1 MSLPSPPSTFTR
13 TTVRDPEINTALQD
27 LQNKLSQVQE
37 RLSTQ
42 TISPQSIVI
51 QVGTVLKIGPQGQ
64 ILSVTQ
70 P

>member
-1 MSLPSPPSTFTR
+1 MPALPAPSTFTR
-13 TTVRDPEINTALQD
+13 TTVRDPEINAALQD

-42 TISPQSIVI
+42 TISPQSVVI
-51 QVGTVLKIGPQGQ
+51 QIGTVLKIGPQGQ

>member
-1 MSLPSPPSTFTR
+1 MAALPAPSTFTR

>member
-1 MSLPSPPSTFTR
+1 MAAVPPSTFTR